1 MHIKDKQVKK
11 GERNQTS
18 STLYKMDEFGFVYPF
33 KKGVFIILPWQLVK
47 CIDYGRRLNV
57 PYLSYVM
64 AS

>member
-18 STLYKMDEFGFVYPF
+18 STLYKMDEFGFVHPF

-57 PYLSYVM
+57 PYLSYAM